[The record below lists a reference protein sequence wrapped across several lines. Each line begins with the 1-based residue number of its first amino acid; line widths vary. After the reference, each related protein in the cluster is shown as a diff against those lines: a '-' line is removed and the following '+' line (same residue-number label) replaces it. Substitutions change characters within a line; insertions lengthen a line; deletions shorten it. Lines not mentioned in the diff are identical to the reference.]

1 MIQHERAGFIGGA
14 LFSLLGSVH
23 IDDFISTCILAIV
36 GASVSFITSII
47 LKQIAK
53 RFKKRKKH

>member
-1 MIQHERAGFIGGA
+1 MMQHERAGFIGGA

-36 GASVSFITSII
+36 GASVSFITSML
-47 LKQIAK
+47 LKHLAK
-53 RFKKRKKH
+53 RFKKKKKR